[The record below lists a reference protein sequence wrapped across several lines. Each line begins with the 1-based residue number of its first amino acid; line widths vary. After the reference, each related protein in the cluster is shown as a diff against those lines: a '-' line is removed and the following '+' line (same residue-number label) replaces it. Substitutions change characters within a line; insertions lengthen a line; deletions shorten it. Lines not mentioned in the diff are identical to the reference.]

1 MSKER
6 VTVLVCANMTATEK
20 CPFLTIGKLKK
31 PRCFRG
37 ILILPTGAWMTGGIF
52 EDWLRKW
59 DEKLKRAE
67 RKIVLFVDN
76 CKAHP
81 HVDSQLECI
90 ELVLLPPNTTS
101 EIQPCYQGIIYT
113 LKTYYRKSM
122 IKSLLRAID
131 SGSSI
136 SQFKITLLDC
146 LLMLKKAW
154 EAATPST
161 IANCFRKGGF
171 EVCNQLSDDPFA
183 DRDDEESSESDP
195 LSRFSFNESE
205 SCSFQEYVGVDE
217 NLQCSPMLTSEEIV
231 SSIASSDTVEE
242 DDTGEPLAVVTH
254 KQTCKAYQQLRSY
267 LLRHSSDHDCPY
279 SMLDALETKLKAIGN
294 TTHVQSLITDFVHV
308 S

>member
-1 MSKER
+1 
-6 VTVLVCANMTATEK
+6 
-20 CPFLTIGKLKK
+20 
-31 PRCFRG
+31 
-37 ILILPTGAWMTGGIF
+37 
-52 EDWLRKW
+52 
-59 DEKLKRAE
+59 
-67 RKIVLFVDN
+67 
-76 CKAHP
+76 
-81 HVDSQLECI
+81 
-90 ELVLLPPNTTS
+90 
-101 EIQPCYQGIIYT
+101 
-113 LKTYYRKSM
+113 M

-154 EAATPST
+154 EAVTPST

-171 EVCNQLSDDPFA
+171 EVCSQLSDDPFA
-183 DRDDEESSESDP
+183 DSDDEESSESDP
-195 LSRFSFNESE
+195 LSRFSFNESK

-217 NLQCSPMLTSEEIV
+217 NLQCSPMLTTEEIV
-231 SSIASSDTVEE
+231 SSIASSDTVDE

-254 KQTCKAYQQLRSY
+254 KQACEAYQQLRSY

-279 SMLDALETKLKAIGN
+279 SMLDALEAKLNAIGN